1 MICRHCKQ
9 TINYRTLQ
17 CPHCAE
23 IQWRTL
29 TAATVVVFFGLVIAD
44 VALPLFVPHRAR
56 AGTAPHLP
64 VVTISARKLYT
75 AYHTDPGAMNRR
87 FAGHMVRI
95 SGVVTS
101 IAQDFANRPVVSLQS
116 RHHVNDQMTMR
127 DSERAAAGKLH
138 TGEKVVIDCAR
149 MSSIM
154 GIPEG
159 SGCTFESS
167 SR

>member
-29 TAATVVVFFGLVIAD
+29 TAATVVTFFGLVIAG

-56 AGTAPHLP
+56 ASTTPHLP
-64 VVTISARKLYT
+64 VITISARELYT
-75 AYHTDPGAMNRR
+75 AYHNGPGAMNRR
-87 FAGHMVRI
+87 FAGHMARI

-101 IAQDFANRPVVSLQS
+101 VAQDFATRSVVSLQS
-116 RHHVNDQMTMR
+116 GHPVNDQMTMK
-127 DSERAAAGKLH
+127 DSETAAAAKLH
-138 TGEKVVIDCAR
+138 TGEKVVIDCAH
-149 MSSIM
+149 MSSIV

-159 SGCTFESS
+159 SDCTFESS

>member
-23 IQWRTL
+23 IQWRIL
-29 TAATVVVFFGLVIAD
+29 TAATVVAFFGLVIAD
-44 VALPLFVPHRAR
+44 VALPLFVPHRTGASTSPR
-56 AGTAPHLP
+56 LP

-87 FAGHMVRI
+87 LAGHTVRI

-101 IAQDFANRPVVSLQS
+101 IALDFANRPVVSLQS
-116 RHHVNDQMTMR
+116 RRHVNDQMTMKG
-127 DSERAAAGKLH
+127 SEKAAAAKLH
-138 TGEKVVIDCAR
+138 TGERVVIDCAH

-159 SGCTFESS
+159 SDCTFESR

>member
-23 IQWRTL
+23 IQWRIL
-29 TAATVVVFFGLVIAD
+29 TAATVVAFFGLVIAD
-44 VALPLFVPHRAR
+44 VALPLFVPHRTGAS
-56 AGTAPHLP
+56 TSPHLP

-87 FAGHMVRI
+87 LAGHTVRI

-101 IAQDFANRPVVSLQS
+101 IALDFANRPVVSLQS
-116 RHHVNDQMTMR
+116 RRHVNDQMTMKG
-127 DSERAAAGKLH
+127 SEKAAAAKLH
-138 TGEKVVIDCAR
+138 TGERVVIDCAH

-159 SGCTFESS
+159 SGCTFESR